1 MRGKIER
8 IWENQTK
15 DGEKYWV
22 LSIDGKNYSVWDPAV
37 LEGLSEGMEVEYEFR
52 RSGKYNRIT
61 DLKKLDTSQQGPDVE
76 NPRDLKIIRMSCLRS
91 AVEVLSGYGSELEER
106 IEKTLEVSRRFERY
120 VLNGE

>member
-61 DLKKLDTSQQGPDVE
+61 DLKKLDTSQRGPDAE
-76 NPRDLKIIRMSCLRS
+76 SPRDLKIIRDSCKSRGFFSEEIVKLRPIT
-91 AVEVLSGYGSELEER
+91 EVNKEGHHA
-106 IEKTLEVSRRFERY
+106 RRKEAPEIF
-120 VLNGE
+120 L